1 MSVHYDALL
10 KRTRKRS
17 SVPLVIRAGTVFLKG
32 LGRNLF
38 SLHFVDK
45 IKMKNKLWKASLR
58 LFIALIAFPGS
69 VFAIEGPIKVES
81 GLLTGIELDSGVQ
94 AFLGIPFAKPPVG
107 ELRWKPPQAAEAWS
121 GVKVA
126 DTKGPDCMTIAR
138 SESMSEDC
146 LYLNIWSGAQSET
159 DNLPVMVWIHGGGW
173 QFKSTYDGDVL
184 AENDVVVVS
193 VNYRMNA
200 FGWMAHPALSQES
213 VNGVSGN
220 YGVLDHLAALEWVQN
235 NIENFGGDKN
245 NVTIFGESAGGGS
258 MYALLATQRSEG
270 LFHKVISQSTWIN
283 SSNVTNLKTHNGFM
297 DSAEDLGLRAT
308 ESYIDD
314 NLDYEQNLRR
324 LRELTADEVLSLQVP
339 VSLVVD
345 GWLYP
350 KPPFE
355 VFREGQQIKVPIM
368 SGYNDGEGIMYL
380 PMLGVP
386 GTVEEQRMRRE
397 SQFGANERDL
407 INMYVAKDPSE
418 IRATEVDYIS
428 DEMFVRASREL
439 TLAAAKGGQDAFLY
453 VFGRNMRQPE
463 NRASHYMEVKYV
475 FNKLPESAP
484 KEDVML
490 SRAMMAYWAQFAR
503 SGNPNRDGLPAWPAF
518 NLTEQPHLR
527 LDVEMA
533 QGQNDRRERLDAMD
547 AYYADKLTP

>member
-1 MSVHYDALL
+1 
-10 KRTRKRS
+10 
-17 SVPLVIRAGTVFLKG
+17 
-32 LGRNLF
+32 
-38 SLHFVDK
+38 
-45 IKMKNKLWKASLR
+45 
-58 LFIALIAFPGS
+58 
-69 VFAIEGPIKVES
+69 
-81 GLLTGIELDSGVQ
+81 
-94 AFLGIPFAKPPVG
+94 
-107 ELRWKPPQAAEAWS
+107 
-121 GVKVA
+121 
-126 DTKGPDCMTIAR
+126 
-138 SESMSEDC
+138 
-146 LYLNIWSGAQSET
+146 
-159 DNLPVMVWIHGGGW
+159 
-173 QFKSTYDGDVL
+173 
-184 AENDVVVVS
+184 
-193 VNYRMNA
+193 
-200 FGWMAHPALSQES
+200 MAHPALSQES
-213 VNGVSGN
+213 GNGVSGN

-245 NVTIFGESAGGGS
+245 NVTIFGESAGGAS

-283 SSNVTNLKTHNGFM
+283 SSNVTNLRTHNGFM
-297 DSAEDLGLRAT
+297 ESAEDLGLRAT

-314 NLDYEQNLRR
+314 NLDHEQNLRR

-350 KPPFE
+350 KSPFE

-380 PMLGVP
+380 RRFGLPQSIFF
-386 GTVEEQRMRRE
+386 QREKRRA
-397 SQFGANERDL
+397 QFDYSDSDITDL
-407 INMYVAKDPSE
+407 YVARDPSE
-418 IRATEVDYIS
+418 IRATEIDYIS

-439 TLAAAKGGQDAFLY
+439 ALAAAKADQDAFLY
-453 VFGRNMRQPE
+453 VFGRNMGQPDE
-463 NRASHYMEVKYV
+463 RASHYMEVKYV

-503 SGNPNRDGLPAWPAF
+503 SGNPNRDGLPAWPSF

-533 QGQNDRRERLDAMD
+533 QGKNDRRERLDAMD

>member
-1 MSVHYDALL
+1 
-10 KRTRKRS
+10 
-17 SVPLVIRAGTVFLKG
+17 VFLKG
-32 LGRNLF
+32 LGRNLLL
-38 SLHFVDK
+38 LHIVDR
-45 IKMKNKLWKASLR
+45 IKMKNMLFKASFP
-58 LFIALIAFPGS
+58 LFATLIAFPVS
-69 VFAIEGPIKVES
+69 AFAIEGPIKVES
-81 GLLTGIELDSGVQ
+81 GLLTGVELDSGVQ
-94 AFLGIPFAKPPVG
+94 AFLGIPFAKPPIG

-126 DTKGPDCMTIAR
+126 DTKGPDCMSGRRTDK
-138 SESMSEDC
+138 MSEDC
-146 LYLNIWSGAQSET
+146 LYLNVWSGAQSKT

-173 QFKSTYDGDVL
+173 RNKATYDGDIL
-184 AENDVVVVS
+184 AESDVVVVS

-200 FGWMAHPALSQES
+200 FGWMAHPALSQEAD
-213 VNGVSGN
+213 NGVSGN
-220 YGVLDHLAALEWVQN
+220 YGVLDHLAALEWVQD
-235 NIENFGGDKN
+235 NIGNFGGDKN

-258 MYALLATQRSEG
+258 MYALLATPKSEG

-283 SSNVTNLKTHNGFM
+283 SSNVTNLRTHNGFM
-297 DSAEDLGLRAT
+297 ESAEDLGLRAT

-314 NLDYEQNLRR
+314 NLDHEQNLRR
-324 LRELTADEVLSLQVP
+324 LRDLTADEVLSLQVP

-380 PMLGVP
+380 RRFGLPQSIFF
-386 GTVEEQRMRRE
+386 QREKRRA
-397 SQFGANERDL
+397 QFNYSDSDITDL
-407 INMYVAKDPSE
+407 YVARDPSE
-418 IRATEVDYIS
+418 IRATEIDYIS

-439 TLAAAKGGQDAFLY
+439 ALAAAKAGQDAFLY
-453 VFGRNMRQPE
+453 VFGRNMGQPDE
-463 NRASHYMEVKYV
+463 RASHYMEVKYV